1 MGNGV
6 LTLQTPEMIGGG
18 SLRKAIGIARWDVQG
33 IQNTK
38 AVFEVSH
45 LPLQGAAHLLRQIPQ
60 RSSKTMAPTLLAVE
74 QMQGLEGL
82 LSRLMAGEA
91 SPLVVPRIRTKP
103 GLRKIRLGL
112 M

>member
-1 MGNGV
+1 
-6 LTLQTPEMIGGG
+6 
-18 SLRKAIGIARWDVQG
+18 
-33 IQNTK
+33 
-38 AVFEVSH
+38 
-45 LPLQGAAHLLRQIPQ
+45 
-60 RSSKTMAPTLLAVE
+60 MAPTLLAVE